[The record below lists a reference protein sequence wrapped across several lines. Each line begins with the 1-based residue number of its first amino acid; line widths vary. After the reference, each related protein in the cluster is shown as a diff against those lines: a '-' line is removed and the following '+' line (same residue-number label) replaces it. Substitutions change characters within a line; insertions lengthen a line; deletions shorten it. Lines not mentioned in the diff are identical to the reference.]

1 MTLEQIRDAFGDR
14 VAKLVR
20 HETAPDDENLTWRER
35 KAIQVQQLEAAPRD
49 SKMVALGDKLSNMQG
64 IALDYRQI
72 GDAVWSRFHA
82 PNGKPDVEWYYRS
95 LAEAL
100 SELSELAA
108 YQGFVK
114 LLEETF
120 G

>member
-1 MTLEQIRDAFGDR
+1 
-14 VAKLVR
+14 
-20 HETAPDDENLTWRER
+20 
-35 KAIQVQQLEAAPRD
+35 
-49 SKMVALGDKLSNMQG
+49 MVALGDKLSNMQG
-64 IALDYRQI
+64 IALDYCQI

-114 LLEETF
+114 LLERSF
-120 G
+120 HSLRVA